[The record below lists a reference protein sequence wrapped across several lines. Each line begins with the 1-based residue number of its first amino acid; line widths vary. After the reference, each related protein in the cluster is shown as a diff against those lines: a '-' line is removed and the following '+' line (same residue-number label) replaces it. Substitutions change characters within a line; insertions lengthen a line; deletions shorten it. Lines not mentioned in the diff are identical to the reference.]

1 MIKVLAI
8 FGTRPEAIKMAP
20 VILELDA
27 SDQIDIRICVT
38 AQHRAMLDQALSLF
52 ELVPDHDLDLMQHD
66 QTLEALTSRALTG
79 VGAILDIEKPDVVL
93 VHGDTST
100 TLAASLAAFYRRV
113 SVGHVE
119 AGLRSGSLA
128 APWPEE
134 MNRRVVTL
142 TTRYHF
148 APTDSARRNLLAEG
162 VPDQHIHV
170 TGNTVIDALLRT
182 VARARLAGTENL
194 LQRFAFLAEGRPL
207 VLVTGHRRE
216 NFGTGFDNICAA
228 LIEIAEHYD
237 AHVVYP
243 IHPNPNVKGP
253 VERRLA
259 GNPRIS
265 LIDPLEYLHF
275 IALMDRAH
283 FVITDSGGVQE
294 EAPSL
299 GKPVL
304 VMRDTTERPEA
315 VQAGTAILVGTDRKA
330 IVREAGRLFTDKA
343 HYARMAGAI
352 NPYGD
357 GMAAGRICRALE
369 KHERHA

>member
-1 MIKVLAI
+1 MTKVLAI

-20 VILELDA
+20 VILELGA
-27 SDQIDIRICVT
+27 SDRIDIKICVT
-38 AQHRAMLDQALSLF
+38 AQHREMLDQALSLF
-52 ELVPDHDLDLMQHD
+52 QLVPDHDLDLMQHD

-113 SVGHVE
+113 PVGHVE

-134 MNRRVVTL
+134 LNRRVVTL

-148 APTDSARRNLLAEG
+148 APTESARRNLLVEG
-162 VPDQHIHV
+162 VPDEHIHV

-182 VARARLAGTENL
+182 VARVRLAGTEDL
-194 LQRFAFLAEGRPL
+194 LQRFAFLDAGRPL

-216 NFGTGFDNICAA
+216 NFGAGFDNICEA
-228 LIEIAEHYD
+228 LIEIAERYD

-253 VERRLA
+253 VELRLG

-283 FVITDSGGVQE
+283 IVITDSGGVQE

-299 GKPVL
+299 DKPVL
-304 VMRDTTERPEA
+304 VMRDITERPEA

-330 IVREAGRLFTDKA
+330 IVREAGRLFTDKE

-369 KHERHA
+369 KHERHR